1 MAGVDVWL
9 GHTIGFM
16 RTDDAVNL
24 RVAEANDVEFLAML
38 VFDANEE
45 RYRARPGWNP
55 AEFREGLREDAA
67 DQVAGGVERSTTY
80 VIEAPE
86 GRVGRLRIVRHPDSI
101 EVAGIQIAPAAQG
114 RGIGTAVLQRVQ
126 HQAAPADAQVW
137 LEVSDDNPDADRL
150 YERLGFTPGGT
161 AKWAGRRRLVWTP

>member
-1 MAGVDVWL
+1 MAGVDVRL

-24 RVAEANDVEFLAML
+24 RVAAANDVEFLAML

-86 GRVGRLRIVRHPDSI
+86 D
-101 EVAGIQIAPAAQG
+101 
-114 RGIGTAVLQRVQ
+114 
-126 HQAAPADAQVW
+126 
-137 LEVSDDNPDADRL
+137 
-150 YERLGFTPGGT
+150 
-161 AKWAGRRRLVWTP
+161 